1 MSIFLTGSYD
11 ALFAHYHHRSHCF
24 SSKTRAEFD
33 IIFINASCSISH
45 WWTFFFFKSSR
56 NCDTSQMKLPHQK
69 INKDCFW
76 YYGCTVHLWN
86 KKERHHSHQPLQP
99 LPCSSSASHE
109 VPHHPG
115 LLFTARV
122 SLDLLGKADRPD
134 RWIGWDTN
142 NKVQSGPLSF
152 PSCLKGWQ
160 CVWSNEQQ
168 SLLIESSDLFWWRL
182 MLLGFDLN
190 LRAKVFYG
198 GINVP

>member
-1 MSIFLTGSYD
+1 
-11 ALFAHYHHRSHCF
+11 
-24 SSKTRAEFD
+24 
-33 IIFINASCSISH
+33 
-45 WWTFFFFKSSR
+45 
-56 NCDTSQMKLPHQK
+56 MKLPHQK

-109 VPHHPG
+109 VPHHPE

-182 MLLGFDLN
+182 MLLGFFSSLLWFKPQGQSFLWRNKCTIIIYKKNTPLN
-190 LRAKVFYG
+190 
-198 GINVP
+198 N